1 MLYLVDIKADME
13 RANAIDKG
21 AGPGATFKKIVDR
34 FHPQSM
40 WGNAAKREMFLV
52 VDLESPNDMAELMY
66 ALTWF
71 TGGEPTFTPLMS
83 PEGFDEAI
91 MAAKKIVSPP

>member
-1 MLYLVDIKADME
+1 MLYLVDIEAEME

-21 AGPGATFKKIVDR
+21 DGPGATFKKIVDR

-40 WGNAAKREMFLV
+40 WGNAAKRQMFMV
-52 VDLESPNDMAELMY
+52 VDLKSTNDMAELMF

-71 TGGEPTFTPLMS
+71 TGGEPKFTPLMN

-91 MAAKKIVSPP
+91 AAAKKIVSPP